1 MRYNKSL
8 VAITALLA
16 SALPFQAKAKA
27 NVDVIIDLPSIAIL
41 NYVSE
46 VTVTIP
52 VDVFGN
58 FIGGDTA
65 GQARA
70 FNEGQQSKNAT
81 FDGSGLQAD
90 FDISVT
96 QPSSINFSAVNLLL
110 KNVWAVR
117 AIHDNNIA
125 VVADRGTGTSLE
137 NGSSKIEVTAV
148 TNPGAAFSAPGL
160 LAPKYG
166 DVQLT
171 LDLSD
176 ATTNGEH
183 SATDPT
189 YLLAVNLL

>member
-8 VAITALLA
+8 IAITALLA
-16 SALPFQAKAKA
+16 SALPFQTKAQVG
-27 NVDVIIDLPSIAIL
+27 VDVVIDLPSIAIL
-41 NYVSE
+41 NYAE
-46 VTVTIP
+46 KVTVRIP
-52 VDVFGN
+52 AAAFGAL
-58 FIGGDTA
+58 IGGDIA
-65 GQARA
+65 GDARA
-70 FNEGQQSKNAT
+70 FKEGEQSADAT
-81 FDGSGLQAD
+81 FDGSALQAD
-90 FDISVT
+90 LNMSVT
-96 QPSSINFSAVNLLL
+96 QPSSVNFSAVNLLL

-117 AIHDNNIA
+117 AIHDGDVEVKAELGQGNL
-125 VVADRGTGTSLE
+125 LE
-137 NGSSKIEVTAV
+137 LGNSKIEVTDAK
-148 TNPGAAFSAPGL
+148 NPDNPFPAPGL